1 MLFHGDRV
9 PTGPYWLA
17 LLQLAPHVLH
27 VQRARPRRVFGHR
40 IRRVEHSADVAR
52 LRILIGQG
60 LGRLAACY
68 SLLATSYSAW
78 LLATFL
84 AASYCAWP
92 LATLPGCQL
101 LRGRMHVNTNS
112 AKRV

>member
-1 MLFHGDRV
+1 MLFHGDHV

-68 SLLATSYSAW
+68 SAW
-78 LLATFL
+78 LLATLSWLL
-84 AASYCAWP
+84 ATRVGCYSASSSVRALAAWP
-92 LATLPGCQL
+92 L
-101 LRGRMHVNTNS
+101 GR
-112 AKRV
+112 